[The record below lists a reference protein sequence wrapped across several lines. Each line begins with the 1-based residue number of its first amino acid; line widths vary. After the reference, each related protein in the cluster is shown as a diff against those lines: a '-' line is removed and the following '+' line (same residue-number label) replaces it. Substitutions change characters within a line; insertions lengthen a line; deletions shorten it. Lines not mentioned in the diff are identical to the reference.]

1 MMMMLMGSLVS
12 LPYTL
17 PPNRAQEKGYLPEA
31 IVNFVALLGWNS
43 GTTQEIYTMQELIE
57 QVLRGM
63 GTAY

>member
-1 MMMMLMGSLVS
+1 MMMMLMSSDLVS

-17 PPNRAQEKGYLPEA
+17 PPNRVQEKGYLPEA

-57 QVLRGM
+57 QV
-63 GTAY
+63 